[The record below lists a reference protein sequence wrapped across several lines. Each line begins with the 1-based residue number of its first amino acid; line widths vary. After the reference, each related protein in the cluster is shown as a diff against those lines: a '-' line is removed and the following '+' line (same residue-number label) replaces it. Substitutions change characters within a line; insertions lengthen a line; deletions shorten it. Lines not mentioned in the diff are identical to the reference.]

1 MAAILLYCQIQTW
14 INEWCIT
21 VLFSVA
27 SEKMGIFIH
36 IPKMAGTS
44 TYLQTGTVAPK
55 MFSRH
60 VTALF
65 VRNRLSAEEWES
77 LFKFVFVRNLWQ
89 RVVSMYRF
97 YRSNGSTKL
106 SDFVVWLIGLNHVH
120 FIQRKPT
127 SGCQQEGF
135 LQDI

>member
-27 SEKMGIFIH
+27 PEKMGIFIH

-55 MFSRH
+55 MFGRH

-77 LFKFVFVRNLWQ
+77 LFKFAFVRNLWQ

-97 YRSNGSTKL
+97 YRSNGFTNL
-106 SDFVVWLIGLNHVH
+106 SDFKVWLIEINKT
-120 FIQRKPT
+120 RKI
-127 SGCQQEGF
+127 EGNQHMT
-135 LQDI
+135 LLS